1 MANENVVKSEVK
13 SESKYN
19 MVYVFKDTALKLN
32 FEARKFTEIY
42 DDSEE
47 IVS

>member
-1 MANENVVKSEVK
+1 MVNENIVK

-19 MVYVFKDTALKLN
+19 ILYIFKDTALKLN
-32 FEARKFTEIY
+32 VKCREIH
-42 DDSEE
+42 DDKEE